1 MCDIFHNET
10 NSKRKSEVLLSLYQM
25 DFVGRKS
32 TTAPSEVKQL
42 WDVCMYVCMWQVD
55 QCFWPSNPKGGGRG
69 RRGVDGGG
77 RNKGTPS
84 TPLVKGDD
92 GLLQAPQG
100 GMPPH
105 QARLRLLRLE
115 GPSSYYYYSN
125 GSMKAGVLGFSEL

>member
-1 MCDIFHNET
+1 MYVASGPVFLAIE
-10 NSKRKSEVLLSLYQM
+10 SKRR
-25 DFVGRKS
+25 RKG
-32 TTAPSEVKQL
+32 A
-42 WDVCMYVCMWQVD
+42 
-55 QCFWPSNPKGGGRG
+55 KG
-69 RRGVDGGG
+69 GVDGGG

-115 GPSSYYYYSN
+115 GPSNPHSPYYYYYSN